1 MKSISLALVLAA
13 ACGQAHTHTFVRT
26 DAKFEPQQ
34 KAAEAARVGAQSGCD
49 VLLERDV
56 FDLGH
61 RLTRL
66 NETGPIWIW
75 EDAKEWQFICGV
87 KGASA
92 EEAHHSLLVAVNRA
106 QDIRDDIRGPM
117 CEPKHDSL
125 YGTLLVQTGSHVIRR
140 STCVPPPAER

>member
-34 KAAEAARVGAQSGCD
+34 KAAEAAFVWDDDELGSVEPFRSVGILQFRVSYSAKVRVDDFLAEAARVGAQSGCD

-75 EDAKEWQFICGV
+75 EDAKY
-87 KGASA
+87 S
-92 EEAHHSLLVAVNRA
+92 
-106 QDIRDDIRGPM
+106 
-117 CEPKHDSL
+117 
-125 YGTLLVQTGSHVIRR
+125 
-140 STCVPPPAER
+140 